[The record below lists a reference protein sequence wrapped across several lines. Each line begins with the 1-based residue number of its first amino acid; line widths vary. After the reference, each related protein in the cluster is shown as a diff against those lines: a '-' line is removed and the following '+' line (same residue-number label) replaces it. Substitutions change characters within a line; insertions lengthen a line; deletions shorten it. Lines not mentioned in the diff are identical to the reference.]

1 MKTNKMVTAVPLLL
15 GIAFDLLFW
24 HKIPGISFAIFTAL
38 CLLCGYLLLRS
49 QKLRPARMSLALLVP
64 ILFFSVMS
72 FVRREPFTVL
82 LDYALTL
89 ACLAILAVTY
99 RSGLWP
105 SFGLLDYLLNF
116 LRLAASMLVSGWKQ
130 FAAPDEKPSPGQH
143 ANQLWPILRGL
154 LLAIPVLFIF
164 GALLSSADLI
174 FAQKINHLLANFN
187 PQKLGE
193 IIFRIFYSLMAAHL
207 LFGVFSHAASRSQAT
222 GLVAR
227 GKPVLNPFLGYTE
240 AAIILGGI
248 LLLFGAFV
256 VIQFQYFFSGQ
267 ANINLDGFTYSEY
280 ARRGFGEL
288 LAVAALS
295 LLVFLG
301 LGAIT
306 RRVTVSQQK
315 GFSAMG
321 IGLVALVLVILIS
334 SFQRLSLYE
343 AAYGFS
349 RLRAYAHVFII
360 WLGVLLVAVVVMEVL
375 HRQRALAT
383 VALLILLGFVVS
395 LNLLNVDGFIA
406 RQNVQ
411 RAMQGSP
418 LDGDYLATLSTD
430 AVPALVE
437 SFSLSSLSPVL
448 KDDLGTVLSAYRLEL
463 NERSS
468 RLAVWQ
474 SFNLS
479 DWNAAREIEKVL
491 DSIK

>member
-1 MKTNKMVTAVPLLL
+1 MKTNQYVIALPLLL
-15 GIAFDLLFW
+15 GIAFDWLFW
-24 HKIPGISFAIFTAL
+24 NKIPGISFAIFTAL

-49 QKLRPARMSLALLVP
+49 QNIRPARMSLLLLVP

-105 SFGLLDYLLNF
+105 SFGIVDYLLNF
-116 LRLAASMLVSGWKQ
+116 LRLAASMFTAGWQ
-130 FAAPDEKPSPGQH
+130 QLAVPSEKTTPGQR
-143 ANQLWPILRGL
+143 ASKFWPVLRGL
-154 LLAIPVLFIF
+154 LLAIPILLIF

-174 FAQKINHLLANFN
+174 FAQKINDLLANFN

-193 IIFRIFYSLMAAHL
+193 IIFRVFYVLLAAYL
-207 LFGVFSHAASRSQAT
+207 LFGVFNHAASRSQAAD
-222 GLVAR
+222 LVAR
-227 GKPVLNPFLGYTE
+227 GKPLLKPFLGYTE

-301 LGAIT
+301 LGTIT
-306 RRVTVSQQK
+306 RRTTNSQQK

-321 IGLVALVLVILIS
+321 IGLVALVLVILVS
-334 SFQRLSLYE
+334 AFQRLSLYE

-360 WLGVLLVAVVVMEVL
+360 WLGVLLVAVVVMEVFR
-375 HRQRALAT
+375 RQRALAT
-383 VALLILLGFVVS
+383 VALLILLGFVAS

-406 RQNVQ
+406 HQNVQ

-430 AVPALVE
+430 TVPALLE
-437 SFSLSSLSPVL
+437 SFALPSLSPVL
-448 KDDLGTVLSAYRLEL
+448 KDDLGAVLAAYRQNLED
-463 NERSS
+463 RSS
-468 RLAVWQ
+468 RLAAWQ

-479 DWNAAREIEKVL
+479 DWNAARQIQKVQG
-491 DSIK
+491 SIQ

>member
-1 MKTNKMVTAVPLLL
+1 MKINKSDIALPLLL
-15 GIAFDLLFW
+15 GIAFDWLFW
-24 HKIPGISFAIFTAL
+24 DKVPGISFAIFTAL
-38 CLLCGYLLLRS
+38 CLLTGYLLLRS
-49 QKLRPARMSLALLVP
+49 HNIRPARLSLALLLP

-72 FVRREPFTVL
+72 FVRHEPVTVL

-105 SFGLLDYLLNF
+105 SFGLPDYLLNF
-116 LRLAASMLVSGWKQ
+116 LRLAASMLTSGWQ
-130 FAAPDEKPSPGQH
+130 QLALPAEKPAPGQRPS
-143 ANQLWPILRGL
+143 QVWSILRGL
-154 LLAIPVLFIF
+154 VLAIPILLVF

-174 FAQKINHLLANFN
+174 FAQKINDLLANFN

-193 IIFRIFYSLMAAHL
+193 LVLRVSIILLAAYL
-207 LFGVFSHAASRSQAT
+207 LLGVFSHAANRSQSAS
-222 GLVAR
+222 LLAK
-227 GKPVLNPFLGYTE
+227 GKPLVKPFLGYTE

-267 ANINLDGFTYSEY
+267 ANISLEGFTYAEY

-288 LAVAALS
+288 VAVAALS
-295 LLVFLG
+295 LLVLLG
-301 LGAIT
+301 LDAIT
-306 RRVTVSQQK
+306 RRATPTQHR

-321 IGLVALVLVILIS
+321 IALVALVLVILFS

-349 RLRAYAHVFII
+349 RLRTYAHVFIV
-360 WLGVLLVAVVVMEVL
+360 WLGILLVAVAVTQAL
-375 HRQRALAT
+375 RCQRTLAT
-383 VALLILLGFVVS
+383 VILLILLGFVAT

-411 RAMQGSP
+411 RAVQGST

-430 AVPALVE
+430 AVPTLLQ
-437 SFSLSSLSPVL
+437 SFASPSLSPAL
-448 KDDLGTVLSAYRLEL
+448 KADLGSVLSTYRQQLDQ
-463 NERSS
+463 RATH
-468 RLAVWQ
+468 LAAWQ

-479 DWNAAREIEKVL
+479 DWNAARQMQKVQG
-491 DSIK
+491 SIP